1 MVFMN
6 WSDIIALSSMLIA
19 LIALGFSLWG
29 YFVYDKPIKSLQKKK
44 LQQEAIDRERAS
56 FNVSYNQVLI
66 HNVLQIQNIGSVVAN
81 NIIIEIESAVTPLVF
96 EGMKDRFVIDKLEP
110 TEKSNDIP
118 LIGDAPYRLKV
129 KLTWDDNSGKG
140 LSKNYFPEKNGDGVT
155 F

>member
-1 MVFMN
+1 MN

-66 HNVLQIQNIGSVVAN
+66 HNVLQIQNTGSVVAN
-81 NIIIEIESAVTPLVF
+81 NIIIEIESAVTPLLF

-110 TEKSNDIP
+110 AEKSSNIP

-129 KLTWDDNSGKG
+129 RLTWDDNSGKG